1 MTAKIPSLSGETVLV
16 TGASG
21 FIGTNL
27 CARLA
32 ANGAEVHA
40 VSRSR
45 GADTPAAARLWQS
58 DLSHSDEVK
67 RIFRETKPSV
77 VFHLAGH
84 VQGSRALDQVELS
97 LAGNLVTSVHML
109 TAAVESGCQRIVM
122 TGSQDEP
129 DPGESD
135 ATEFVPP
142 SPYAASK
149 LAANAYTRMFHALY
163 DCPATVARIFMGYG
177 PAQRDTAKLVPYV
190 ILSLLRGQAP
200 RVGTGARPMDWIYA
214 DDIVDGL
221 LLAAK
226 SEAAVGTTVHLGT
239 GELHTARQAVESIV
253 RLMESRVSP
262 EFGAVP
268 DRRAEKARRANVEE
282 TRATLGWAPAVGF
295 DEGLRRTIAWVR
307 DQHARGKLG

>member
-1 MTAKIPSLSGETVLV
+1 MTAKIPTLSGETVLV

-40 VSRSR
+40 VSRTR
-45 GADTPAAARLWQS
+45 GPDLPAAARAWQS

-67 RIFRETKPSV
+67 RIFREVKPSV

-84 VQGSRALDQVELS
+84 VQGSRALDQVEQS
-97 LAGNLVTSVHML
+97 LVGNLLTSVHML
-109 TAAVESGCQRIVM
+109 TAAVESGCQRILL

-135 ATEFVPP
+135 ATAFVPP

-149 LAANAYTRMFHALY
+149 LAANAYARMFHALY
-163 DCPATVARIFMGYG
+163 DCPASVARIFMGYG

-190 ILSLLRGQAP
+190 ILSLLRGQTP
-200 RVGTGARPMDWIYA
+200 RVSSGARPMDWIYV

-226 SEAAVGTTVHLGT
+226 ASAAVGKTVHLGT

-253 RLMESRVSP
+253 RLMKSSVSP

-282 TRATLGWAPAVGF
+282 TVATLGWRPAVAF
-295 DEGLRRTIAWVR
+295 DEGLGRTIAWYR
-307 DQHARGKLG
+307 DQHARGKL

>member
-1 MTAKIPSLSGETVLV
+1 VTPQIPSLSGETVLV

-32 ANGAEVHA
+32 ANRAEVHA
-40 VSRSR
+40 VSRAPR
-45 GADTPAAARLWQS
+45 PHVPPGVRTWQS
-58 DLSHSDEVK
+58 DLAESGDVK
-67 RIFRETKPSV
+67 RIFQEVKPTL

-84 VQGSRALDQVELS
+84 VQGSRALDQVEPALI
-97 LAGNLVTSVHML
+97 GNLLTAVHML
-109 TAAVESGCQRIVM
+109 TAAVESGCERILL

-129 DPGESD
+129 DPGEAC

-142 SPYAASK
+142 SPYAAAK
-149 LAANAYTRMFHALY
+149 LASSSYTRMFHALY
-163 DCPATVARIFMGYG
+163 ECPVSVARIFMGYG
-177 PAQRDTAKLVPYV
+177 PAQRDLAKLVPYV

-221 LLAAK
+221 LLTAK
-226 SEAAVGTTVHLGT
+226 APGAVGRTVHLGT
-239 GELHTARQAVESIV
+239 GRLHTARQAVESIV
-253 RLMESRVSP
+253 RLMGSPASP

-268 DRRAEKARRANVEE
+268 DRRAEKARHANVEE
-282 TRATLGWAPAVGF
+282 TQATLGWQPAVAL
-295 DEGLRRTIAWVR
+295 DEGLERTIAWYR
-307 DQHARGKLG
+307 EQFERGQL